1 MKNFYNH
8 VYTFIF
14 SIAVFICSMFIAN
27 QTIAQQAVG
36 AHPNIDAGF
45 ENQSATSI
53 PSGNPNTSTTAWS
66 YVLSGNGQIRLI
78 TASGGY
84 GGPKYF
90 SLGKSNPTQNT
101 STTAN
106 SNIVSTNTFLA
117 NTKYIV
123 QFHYKQ
129 NQGLPDTASYVFIS
143 LDGTSANRDKTSINL
158 GTPPASWTKF
168 STFVTTNNT
177 ISPTTSGVC
186 GMNIKLIGTANGSTS
201 AVVDFDNFVVYPA
214 DNQANPQPDI
224 TAPNAPTGLSATAG
238 PAVVNVSWSA
248 PAGGVDGGGYMVV
261 RYTADP
267 ATEAGPLQNAV
278 YKANSSNTVGTTGT
292 VVYVGDST
300 YFSDG
305 TGVPG
310 TNYWYKVYALDK
322 AFNYSATAPTA
333 GPVSP
338 LPKINYYYDGTG
350 STDLLTN
357 WWTNRNFTGTNPA
370 NFSDPGMVMRIITNA
385 DLVSTLSIT
394 GTGSTI
400 IIGDPTA
407 VPAVTVTFNSVNLPG
422 IDTIYQSSNGNQ
434 TVLNFNTSSVP
445 SINQLIDIFTEV
457 HYRAA
462 GTSVGTSKIYDKI
475 FVENNADVVFTGSP
489 TVTTSFRVE
498 AGATA
503 TIGTLSTKWLA
514 ISDGGTATVNGK
526 LITPKLTG
534 LVSSSVATPASTFG
548 AIQFVGAGDVVL
560 GPNSTVE
567 YSGISTQ
574 TTQTI
579 TPRTDYVNMIISGV
593 GVSKTLSGNTLISKD
608 LTLNTTGSNGLIL
621 QSPLTVNGVL
631 TLTKGKIN
639 TDATNILTLAST
651 ATVSG
656 GSNTSYVSGPMKVN
670 TASTAQYRVPVGKNG
685 MYRPADIKP
694 SAAGATVYQAEFFNT
709 PYTDLTYL
717 SPLTNMDTTYWTI
730 TRVSGTANAQI
741 SLTLDSL
748 TLVPNSNDPSSE
760 MVVAKYDGADW
771 ASISQ
776 TAISPLPT
784 LTGTATST
792 SVSTFGNFAFGLKPL
807 TIVPLKLI
815 SFRAAL
821 QKSKAYLTWIT
832 AEERNVL
839 HFVVE
844 ESKDAKSFRPIGTVS
859 ANNLTSNNMYS
870 FLSTE
875 DVKGI
880 AYFRIKII
888 DIDGKYQY
896 SNVVALKN
904 ESLQKLIVV
913 HSVDKNESTVM
924 IQNIPDG
931 NYRLNV
937 YSSNGQLI
945 QQQSFDYNGSSITKT
960 ISLNGTTSKGMYVIR
975 LLGEKIAEQQKIVIQ

>member
-1 MKNFYNH
+1 MKNFYNYFGSFLFATTLLISSLL
-8 VYTFIF
+8 V
-14 SIAVFICSMFIAN
+14 SKQLS
-27 QTIAQQAVG
+27 AQQAIG
-36 AHPNIDAGF
+36 SNPNIDAGF
-45 ENQSATSI
+45 ENQSAGSV
-53 PSGNPNTSTTAWS
+53 PVGNPNTSTTAWS
-66 YVLSGNGQIRLI
+66 YVSSGNGQIRLV
-78 TASGGY
+78 TATGGY

-90 SLGKSNPTQNT
+90 SVGKSAPTTNT

-106 SNIVSTNTFLA
+106 SNISSTNTFLA
-117 NTKYIV
+117 NTKYIA

-129 NQGLPDTASYVFIS
+129 NAGIPDTASFVFIS
-143 LDGTSANRDKTSINL
+143 LDGTSANRDKTNITL
-158 GTPPASWTKF
+158 GTPVNWTKF
-168 STFVTTNNT
+168 TTIITTNNIIT
-177 ISPTTSGVC
+177 PTTSGVC
-186 GMNIKLIGTANGSTS
+186 GMNIKLVGTANGATS

-214 DNQANPQPDI
+214 DNQANPQADI

-238 PAVVNVSWSA
+238 PAIVNLSWSV
-248 PAGGVDGGGYMVV
+248 PSGGVDAGGYLVV
-261 RYTADP
+261 RYSTNPASQTA
-267 ATEAGPLQNAV
+267 PLQNAV
-278 YKANSSNTVGTTGT
+278 YKANATNSVGTDGV

-300 YFSDG
+300 AFSDG
-305 TGVPG
+305 SGVAG
-310 TNYWYKVYALDK
+310 TNYWYKVYAVDK

-350 STDLLTN
+350 STDLVTN
-357 WWTNRNFTGTNPA
+357 WWTNKNFTGTNPA
-370 NFSDPGMVMRIITNA
+370 NFSDPGMVMHVITNA
-385 DLVSTLSIT
+385 DLVSTLAIT
-394 GTGSTI
+394 GTGSTL
-400 IIGDPTA
+400 IIGDATA
-407 VPAVTVTFNSVNLPG
+407 VPAVTVTFNSIDLPG

-434 TVLNFNTSSVP
+434 TVLNFNTSAVP

-475 FVENNADVVFTGSP
+475 FVENNADVVFSGSP

-498 AGATA
+498 AGASA
-503 TIGTLSTKWLA
+503 TVGTLSTKWLA
-514 ISDGGTATVNGK
+514 ISDGGTATINGK

-534 LVSSSVATPASTFG
+534 LVSSSVATPANTFG

-593 GVSKTLSGNTLISKD
+593 GFSKTLSGNTTISGN
-608 LTLNTTGSNGLIL
+608 LTMNTTGSAGLVL

-651 ATVSG
+651 AIVAEG
-656 GSNTSYVSGPMKVN
+656 NNASYVSGPMKVN
-670 TASTAQYRVPVGKNG
+670 TASTSQYKAPVGKNG
-685 MYRPADIKP
+685 MYRPAGIKP
-694 SAAGATVYQAEFFNT
+694 STATSTVYQAEFFNA
-709 PYTDLTYL
+709 PYTDLTFL
-717 SPLTNMDTTYWTI
+717 SPLTNVDTTYWTI
-730 TRVSGTANAQI
+730 TRATGTANAQI

-771 ASISQ
+771 TSISQ

-792 SVSTFGNFAFGLKPL
+792 AVSAFGNFTFGLKPV

-815 SFRAAL
+815 SFKAAL
-821 QKSKAYLTWIT
+821 QKSKAYLTWAT

-844 ESKDAKSFRPIGTVS
+844 ESKDSKSFRQIGVVNS
-859 ANNLTSNNMYS
+859 NNLTTSNAYS

-880 AYFRIKII
+880 SYFRIKIV
-888 DIDGKYQY
+888 DIDGKFQY
-896 SNVVALKN
+896 SSIATLKN
-904 ESLQKLIVV
+904 EYAQKLTVA
-913 HSVDKNESTVM
+913 HSVDNNESTVM
-924 IQNIPDG
+924 IQNIPNG
-931 NYRLNV
+931 MYYLNV

-945 QQQSFDYNGSSITKT
+945 QQQALEFNGSSITKT
-960 ISLNGTTSKGMYVIR
+960 ISLNNATSKGLYVIR
-975 LLGEKIAEQQKIVIQ
+975 LLGNNVSEQQKIVIQ

>member
-1 MKNFYNH
+1 MKNFYNYINSFLISTAIMLGSLL
-8 VYTFIF
+8 V
-14 SIAVFICSMFIAN
+14 AN
-27 QTIAQQAVG
+27 QASAQQAIG

-45 ENQSATSI
+45 ESQSAGSSVPT
-53 PSGNPNTSTTAWS
+53 GNPNRSATIWS
-66 YVLSGNGQIRLI
+66 YVSSGNGQIRLV
-78 TASGGY
+78 TATGGY

-90 SLGKSNPTQNT
+90 SVGKNNPTQNT

-106 SNIVSTNTFLA
+106 SNIVLNPFQA

-129 NQGLPDTASYVFIS
+129 NLGTPDTASYVFIS
-143 LDGTSANRDKTSINL
+143 LDGSSANRDKTNIAL
-158 GTPPASWTKF
+158 GTPANWTKF
-168 STFVTTNNT
+168 TTVITTNNT
-177 ISPTTSGVC
+177 VTPTDSGVC
-186 GMNIKLIGTANGSTS
+186 GMNIKLVGTANGSTS

-214 DNQANPQPDI
+214 DDQATPLPDV

-238 PAVVNVSWSA
+238 PAVVNLSWTA
-248 PAGGVDGGGYMVV
+248 PAGGVDAGGYLVV
-261 RYTADP
+261 RYISNPASQTA
-267 ATEAGPLQNAV
+267 PLQNAV
-278 YKANSSNTVGTTGT
+278 YKANATNLVGTDGV

-300 YFSDG
+300 HFSDG
-305 TGVPG
+305 SGVAG
-310 TNYWYKVYALDK
+310 TNYWYKVYAVDK

-350 STDLLTN
+350 STDLVTN
-357 WWTNRNFTGTNPA
+357 WWTNKNFTGSNPA
-370 NFSDPGMVMRIITNA
+370 NFTDPGMVMHIITNA
-385 DLVSTLSIT
+385 DLVSTLAIT
-394 GTGSTI
+394 GTGSTL
-400 IIGDPTA
+400 IIGDASP
-407 VPAVTVTFNSVNLPG
+407 VPAVTVTFNSINLPG

-434 TVLNFNTSSVP
+434 TILNFNTSAVP
-445 SINQLIDIFTEV
+445 SINQLVDIFTEA
-457 HYRAA
+457 HYRAT

-503 TIGTLSTKWLA
+503 TVGTLSTKWLVV
-514 ISDGGTATVNGK
+514 SDGGTATINGK

-534 LVSSSVATPASTFG
+534 LVSSNVATPASTFG
-548 AIQFVGAGDVVL
+548 AIQFVGVGDVVL

-593 GVSKTLSGNTLISKD
+593 GISKTLSGNTSISAN
-608 LTLNTTGSNGLIL
+608 LTMNTSGSTGLIL
-621 QSPLTVNGVL
+621 LSPLTVNGAL
-631 TLTKGKIN
+631 TLTRGKIN
-639 TDATNILTLAST
+639 TDATNILTLASA

-656 GSNTSYVSGPMKVN
+656 GNSASYVSGPMKVN
-670 TASTAQYRVPVGKNG
+670 TASTSQYKAPIGKNG
-685 MYRPADIKP
+685 MYRPAGIKP
-694 SAAGATVYQAEFFNT
+694 SAATSTVYQAEFFNAA
-709 PYTDLTYL
+709 YSDLTFL
-717 SPLTNMDTTYWTI
+717 SPLTNVDTTYWTI
-730 TRVSGTANAQI
+730 TRASGTANAQI
-741 SLTLDSL
+741 SLALDSF

-776 TAISPLPT
+776 TAITPLPT

-792 SVSTFGNFAFGLKPL
+792 VVSSFGNFTFGLKPV

-815 SFRAAL
+815 SFKGTL

-832 AEERNVL
+832 AEERNLL
-839 HFVVE
+839 HFVIE
-844 ESKDAKSFRPIGTVS
+844 ESKDAKSFRQIGAVN
-859 ANNLTSNNMYS
+859 ANNLTSNNTYS
-870 FLSTE
+870 FISTE
-875 DVKGI
+875 DVNGI
-880 AYFRIKII
+880 SYFRIKMV

-896 SNVVALKN
+896 SSIITLKN
-904 ESLQKLIVV
+904 EQTKKLTVA
-913 HSVDKNESTVM
+913 HSVDNNESIVM
-924 IQNIPDG
+924 INNIPNG
-931 NYRLNV
+931 IYHLNI

-945 QQQSFDYNGSSITKT
+945 QQQSIQYNGSPISRTLTLNESTAKGFYL
-960 ISLNGTTSKGMYVIR
+960 ISLIGTNV
-975 LLGEKIAEQQKIVIQ
+975 AEHQKIIIQ